1 LGDDVKWRR
10 AMRSPRAIADLEAAR
25 RGAGASAVEADR
37 VEKAAMEEG
46 RPSATAV
53 GAAVVRA
60 MHQTLDDAPRILDD
74 PIAARLVAPEL
85 ERQQAIIRRFPFG
98 ARLRAN
104 FVMRSRYAEDCL
116 AESMS
121 QGVRQYVMLGAG
133 LDTFAYRQPAWA
145 RALHIFEVDYPA
157 TQKWK
162 LERLAAAGVAV
173 PDNVSLVPVD
183 FESVSVGEG
192 LAAARFDSSVPS
204 FFSSLGVSQYLS
216 EDALDVSLKFVLT
229 MPPSSEIAFSFV
241 RAAKALSVGERVAGA
256 MFAAIA
262 AARGERWVTRF
273 VQDRLERKLTA
284 MGFAKVILFSADE
297 ANQRY
302 FRGRHDG
309 MRASRLEEIMR
320 AIV

>member
-1 LGDDVKWRR
+1 
-10 AMRSPRAIADLEAAR
+10 
-25 RGAGASAVEADR
+25 
-37 VEKAAMEEG
+37 MEEG

-216 EDALDVSLKFVLT
+216 EDALDVSLKFV
-229 MPPSSEIAFSFV
+229 